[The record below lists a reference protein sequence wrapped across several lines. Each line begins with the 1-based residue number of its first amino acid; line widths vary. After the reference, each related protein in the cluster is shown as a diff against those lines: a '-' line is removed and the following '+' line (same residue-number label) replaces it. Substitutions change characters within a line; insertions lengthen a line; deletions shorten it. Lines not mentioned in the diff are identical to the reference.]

1 MKQTLTRYA
10 IVASI
15 GAFLALFA
23 SSCGTMSK
31 QTQSLAGTHFARNYN
46 TGCAAYN

>member
-23 SSCGTMSK
+23 SSCGTM
-31 QTQSLAGTHFARNYN
+31 TQYTYADANANYTPRYN